1 MKRHHLKVTTCAV
14 FLLSVMLLLSSCGS
28 RCTETEDACLAGELS
43 EHYRKNHDYQS
54 LVLLIPFLD
63 LYDMTR
69 ADVEQ
74 MLGAPSYC
82 PTLDQ
87 CYYPTDEMILTS
99 CGEATVPD
107 GETCINPTTGDEM
120 PPLRFPMILVVRYQL
135 MGNTQPESTDPL
147 SWFWF
152 SPVGE

>member
-1 MKRHHLKVTTCAV
+1 LKVMTCAIV
-14 FLLSVMLLLSSCGS
+14 LLSVMLMLSSCGS
-28 RCTETEDACLAGELS
+28 RCTESEDACLAGELS
-43 EHYRKNHDYQS
+43 GQYKKNHDYQS
-54 LVLLIPFLD
+54 LVSLIPFLD
-63 LYDMTR
+63 LHDMMR

-74 MLGAPSYC
+74 MLGTPSYC

-99 CGEATVPD
+99 CGEGTVPE
-107 GETCINPTTGDEM
+107 GETCVDPTTGDET
-120 PPLRFPMILVVRYQL
+120 PPLRFPMVLVVRYQL
-135 MGNTQPESTDPL
+135 VGNTQPESTDPL

>member
-1 MKRHHLKVTTCAV
+1 MAI
-14 FLLSVMLLLSSCGS
+14 LSSIALMLSACNSESGVS
-28 RCTETEDACLAGELS
+28 DDAHSAGELS
-43 EHYRKNHDYQS
+43 EHYKKNHDYQS
-54 LVLLIPFLD
+54 LVSLIPFMD
-63 LYDMTR
+63 LHDMTR

-99 CGEATVPD
+99 CGEGTVPD
-107 GETCINPTTGDEM
+107 GETCVNPTTEDKM
-120 PPLRFPMILVVRYQL
+120 PPLRFPMILVVKYQL
-135 MGNTQPESTDPL
+135 TGNTQPESTDPL